1 MDCVLFYDHEEKEAE
16 AEEENSQDHHKI
28 MNIYAAN
35 LVSKWMVAFRCRE
48 PLRFNPHNSPATAK
62 VQQLVVVVVEAAAGP
77 NGGSTSG
84 MVEDSPS
91 LSSADCLLD

>member
-16 AEEENSQDHHKI
+16 AEAEEDSQGHHKI

-35 LVSKWMVAFRCRE
+35 LVSKWMVAFRCRQ

-62 VQQLVVVVVEAAAGP
+62 VQQLVVVVEAAAGP

-84 MVEDSPS
+84 LADDSPS
-91 LSSADCLLD
+91 LLC